1 MRNFFRR
8 RHLEPVIPASQDVS
22 QPIPLSNPLTKERH
36 LPYALRE
43 PADDITVS
51 ELSELEARALCTSE
65 GIPVFWPRHDRDKSA

>member
-8 RHLEPVIPASQDVS
+8 RHLEPAIPGSQDVS
-22 QPIPLSNPLTKERH
+22 QPMPLSNPPTKARR
-36 LPYALRE
+36 LPNALRE

-65 GIPVFWPRHDRDKSA
+65 GIPVFWPKHDRDKGG